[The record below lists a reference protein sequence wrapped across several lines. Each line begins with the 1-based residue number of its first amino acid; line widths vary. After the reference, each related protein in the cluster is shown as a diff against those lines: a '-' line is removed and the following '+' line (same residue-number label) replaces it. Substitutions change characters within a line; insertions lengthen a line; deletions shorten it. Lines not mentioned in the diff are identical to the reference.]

1 MFKKDH
7 SCSDTFIYF
16 TEAVIPKKTKTK
28 KVCTMPNEGHDEC
41 MYVSLLH

>member
-16 TEAVIPKKTKTK
+16 TEAVIPKKKTK

>member
-16 TEAVIPKKTKTK
+16 TEAVIPKKTK